1 MTQHKPDVPLYDVV
15 QIGYGPVSEI
25 MALALA
31 RQGRSVAVFERW
43 RERFALPRAVCIDHE
58 LYRVLSA
65 LGMAEQLPAVS
76 HAGPMYRWFNADWK
90 ELLAIDWESES
101 ISGGPEVNFVHQPTL
116 EKMFEDVVA
125 ACPNVELNLGW
136 EAVEA
141 TQTADHVEVVVR
153 DLETGERRTVRAKYL
168 IGADGANSLVR
179 QAIGGT
185 QEDRGFEA
193 DWLVIDVLPH
203 EGVTLDIPAA
213 AQWCN
218 PARPTTIVPAGV
230 KEGRYFRRWEFM
242 RLPGESRES
251 LEQED
256 KAWELLAPWVGRH
269 QATIVRHKVYTFR
282 SLLADTW
289 RRGRMLI
296 AGDAAHVMPPFMGQ
310 GMCAGLR
317 DDWNLAWKL
326 DLVLDGRAD
335 ARLLD
340 TYQPERRPHVS
351 DVIDLSMYLGRM
363 ICQPDAAKAAE
374 RDAAFFGGTAA
385 PPPAFPSLTDGILR
399 RGADGR
405 VQKPAGLLGPHGRV
419 GSGARQGRFDDVV
432 GLGFV
437 LVSRSGAAAAALGE
451 AQRAILHA
459 IGAKSVVLRGAGETP
474 VEGALSDLDDKF
486 LPYMAQHGIDTM
498 LVRPDFYL
506 YGAVAEAGAVNQLV
520 DDLAADLA
528 RHGVQVAS
536 LREPE
541 AAAV

>member
-1 MTQHKPDVPLYDVV
+1 MQTEIPLYDVV

-65 LGMAEQLPAVS
+65 LGMGEDLPAVS

-101 ISGGPEVNFVHQPTL
+101 ISGGPEVSFIHQPTL

-125 ACPNVELNLGW
+125 ACPNVEVNLGW

-141 TQTADHVEVVVR
+141 TQTADYVELTVR
-153 DLETGERRTVRAKYL
+153 DLETDARRTVRAKYL

-179 QAIGGT
+179 QAIGST

-203 EGVTLDIPAA
+203 EGVVLDIPPA
-213 AQWCN
+213 AQYCN
-218 PARPTTIVPAGV
+218 PLRPTTIVPAGV
-230 KEGRYFRRWEFM
+230 KDGRYFRRWEFM
-242 RLPGESRES
+242 RLPGEKREDLELESR
-251 LEQED
+251 
-256 KAWELLAPWVGRH
+256 AWELLAPWVRPD

-289 RRGRMLI
+289 RKGRMLI

-326 DLVLDGRAD
+326 NLVLDGKASD
-335 ARLLD
+335 ALLD

-351 DVIDLSMYLGRM
+351 DVIDLSMYLGRV
-363 ICQPDAAKAAE
+363 ICIPDPVKAAE
-374 RDAAFFGGTAA
+374 RDAAFFSGQVA
-385 PPPAFPSLTDGILR
+385 PPPPFPSLTAGILR
-399 RGADGR
+399 HGADGTL
-405 VQKPAGLLGPHGRV
+405 QAPAGLLSPHGTVRR
-419 GSGARQGRFDDVV
+419 GAQQGRFDAVV

-437 LVSRSGAAAAALGE
+437 LISTVEVALGAAQNQFLDALG
-451 AQRAILHA
+451 AQRVVITAD
-459 IGAKSVVLRGAGETP
+459 GAAPGSWA
-474 VEGALSDLDDKF
+474 DLDHKF
-486 LPYMAQHGIDTM
+486 LPYMAQHGITAM

-506 YGAVAEAGAVNQLV
+506 YGAVAQADHTNALV
-520 DDLAADLA
+520 DDLAADLQ
-528 RHGVQVAS
+528 RHGVHS
-536 LREPE
+536 L
-541 AAAV
+541 